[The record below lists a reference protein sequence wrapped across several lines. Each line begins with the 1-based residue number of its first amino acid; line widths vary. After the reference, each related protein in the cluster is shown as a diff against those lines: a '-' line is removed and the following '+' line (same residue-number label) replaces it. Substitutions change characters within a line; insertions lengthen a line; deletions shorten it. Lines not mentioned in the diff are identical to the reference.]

1 MKLQQAVKNPSAPTE
16 LSVQQTIAW
25 VHPPA
30 LVLSWMGPQGLTTA
44 RKKGRLPGPADTAL
58 HSTHFCMQTPR
69 HILPVCTQPRAVHT
83 LLSPMLS
90 VNGGVATTACTMTG
104 LQLKQ

>member
-44 RKKGRLPGPADTAL
+44 RKEG
-58 HSTHFCMQTPR
+58 H
-69 HILPVCTQPRAVHT
+69 
-83 LLSPMLS
+83 
-90 VNGGVATTACTMTG
+90 
-104 LQLKQ
+104 